1 MSAAKTAA
9 MGTAAGTFARL
20 AAARKD
26 GGLQAGEMARRA
38 KPTMM
43 RKRKKRERQT
53 RKRAMMVGRLLALGA
68 AVGAAGA
75 LVARRRRRTLW
86 TEYDA
91 TQSPS
96 VRPPQAPTQMSEPAS
111 SGSQSP
117 GPLAEQA
124 RGTLGAPAD
133 APVEA
138 DVVSANERR
147 RNIRS

>member
-20 AAARKD
+20 AAARRN

-43 RKRKKRERQT
+43 RKKRQRQT
-53 RKRAMMVGRLLALGA
+53 VRKRAMMLGRLLALGA

-75 LVARRRRRTLW
+75 LVARRRRHALW
-86 TEYDA
+86 TEHDA
-91 TQSPS
+91 TQAPS

-124 RGTLGAPAD
+124 RDTLGAPAD
-133 APVEA
+133 ATAEA
-138 DVVSANERR
+138 DVVSTNERR